1 MEGGAEDN
9 KSRFVREKQK
19 SKGRFQLSIKGLLR
33 IVVCVCLAA
42 VLIITLSLATGC
54 ADTKVYKIGISQ
66 IVTHPALDATREG
79 IIEGLADKGYVEGD
93 NIEIDYQNSEGDM
106 TLVASIA
113 QKFVSDQVDLIV
125 AIATPNAQAAISA
138 AEGTEIPVVF
148 SAITD
153 PVGSDMVAS
162 WESHPDDNVTGVSDM
177 IVVEDDVN
185 LILEILPQ
193 TATIGTLYNAGESN
207 SVFLVEKLNE
217 ACDQLGIDVV
227 EKTVA
232 TSADILAAA
241 QSLVGQV
248 DAIWVGTDNTVVS
261 GLEAL
266 IGVCEDNDIPLFPS
280 DDPSIERGGIAC
292 YGFDYKDI
300 GIQTGW
306 MIARILDGDGTA
318 NNVPVEKG
326 QIINLSLNTA
336 AAERMG
342 VTISQS
348 LIDRAVTKYE

>member
-1 MEGGAEDN
+1 M
-9 KSRFVREKQK
+9 KT
-19 SKGRFQLSIKGLLR
+19 KGLLKTILCLSM
-33 IVVCVCLAA
+33 IVVLAIA
-42 VLIITLSLATGC
+42 MVPIIGC
-54 ADTKVYKIGISQ
+54 QTSQIYKIGISQ
-66 IVTHPALDATREG
+66 VVTHPALDATREG
-79 IIEGLADKGYVEGD
+79 IIEGLADRGYIEGEDVEF
-93 NIEIDYQNSEGDM
+93 DYQNSEGDS
-106 TLVASIA
+106 TLFASIA

-138 AEGTEIPVVF
+138 AKGTDIPVVF

-153 PVGSDMVAS
+153 PVGSGMVVS
-162 WESHPDDNVTGVSDM
+162 WESHPDENVTGVSDM

-185 LILEILPQ
+185 LILEILPG
-193 TATIGTLYNAGESN
+193 TAKIGTLYNAGESN

-217 ACDQLGIDVV
+217 ACDALGIEVV
-227 EKTVA
+227 EKTVS
-232 TSADILAAA
+232 TSADVLSAA

-266 IGVCEDNDIPLFPS
+266 IGVCEDNDIPFFPA
-280 DDPSIERGGIAC
+280 DDPSVERGGIAC

-306 MIARILDGDGTA
+306 MIAGILDGDGTA

-326 QIINLSLNTA
+326 QIINLSLNLV
-336 AAERMG
+336 AAEAMG
-342 VTISQS
+342 VTVPQAV
-348 LIDRAVTKYE
+348 IDRAVTLY